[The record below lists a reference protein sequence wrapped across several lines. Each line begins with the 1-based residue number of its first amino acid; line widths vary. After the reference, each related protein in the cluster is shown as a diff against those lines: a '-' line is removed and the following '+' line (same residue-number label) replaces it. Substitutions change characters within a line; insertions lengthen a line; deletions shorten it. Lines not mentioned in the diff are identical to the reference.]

1 MDKQLTLD
9 ELKEMHGKPV
19 WCRIPSDNPRWG
31 IVDAESSCVVLG
43 AHHRLMFYYYGEWKA
58 FTSPDPIPSPTIKP
72 GDKKEK
78 FFKGYNPQF
87 YFRTEENNKTD
98 KELSRIWTKV
108 LLKRA
113 TASKEDKEDE

>member
-1 MDKQLTLD
+1 MGKLIDADKLLAW
-9 ELKEMHGKPV
+9 LKIREGEAYTNADQVFNPSFLLGKADAFNDV
-19 WCRIPSDNPRWG
+19 VEYVKSGHSDL
-31 IVDAESSCVVLG
+31 V
-43 AHHRLMFYYYGEWKA
+43 
-58 FTSPDPIPSPTIKP
+58 PSPTIKP

-87 YFRTEENNKTD
+87 YFRTEENNKKD

-113 TASKEDKEDE
+113 TASMEDKEDE

>member
-1 MDKQLTLD
+1 MNKQ
-9 ELKEMHGKPV
+9 KERK
-19 WCRIPSDNPRWG
+19 N
-31 IVDAESSCVVLG
+31 
-43 AHHRLMFYYYGEWKA
+43 
-58 FTSPDPIPSPTIKP
+58 T
-72 GDKKEK
+72 

-113 TASKEDKEDE
+113 TASMEDKEDE